1 MVSCPRP
8 VLRRLLLRAGRLPA
22 RFLRQQQHLLHLCL
36 LVHPVLLLVR
46 LLVLLLG
53 CLERLM
59 LLLLLLERLLVLLL
73 GRLVVLCLT
82 DALVECT
89 AADQL
94 LLRFPRS
101 LVALFASFLYRSC
114 RATTLALFRRGLQ
127 KLLLES
133 FLHLSLLDVR

>member
-1 MVSCPRP
+1 MISCPRP
-8 VLRRLLLRAGRLPA
+8 VLRRLLLWAGRLPSC
-22 RFLRQQQHLLHLCL
+22 FLRQQQHLLHLRL
-36 LVHPVLLLVR
+36 LVRPVLLLVR

-59 LLLLLLERLLVLLL
+59 LLLLFLLLEHLLVLLL

-114 RATTLALFRRGLQ
+114 RATTEASSRA
-127 KLLLES
+127 S
-133 FLHLSLLDVR
+133 ST

>member
-1 MVSCPRP
+1 MAALPRRGKNTTARTAW
-8 VLRRLLLRAGRLPA
+8 LALP
-22 RFLRQQQHLLHLCL
+22 
-36 LVHPVLLLVR
+36 
-46 LLVLLLG
+46 
-53 CLERLM
+53 
-59 LLLLLLERLLVLLL
+59 LLLLLFLLLECLLVLLL
-73 GRLVVLCLT
+73 GRLLVLCLT

-101 LVALFASFLYRSC
+101 LVALFAGFLYRSC

>member
-1 MVSCPRP
+1 M
-8 VLRRLLLRAGRLPA
+8 
-22 RFLRQQQHLLHLCL
+22 RQQQHLLHLRL
-36 LVHPVLLLVR
+36 LVRPVLLLVR

-59 LLLLLLERLLVLLL
+59 LLLLLLLLERLL

-82 DALVECT
+82 DTSVEC
-89 AADQL
+89 AAAAQL
-94 LLRFPRS
+94 LLWSPRS

-114 RATTLALFRRGLQ
+114 GATTLVLFRRGLQ

>member
-1 MVSCPRP
+1 M
-8 VLRRLLLRAGRLPA
+8 GRLPA
-22 RFLRQQQHLLHLCL
+22 CFLRQQQHLLHLRL
-36 LVHPVLLLVR
+36 LVHPMLLLVH

-59 LLLLLLERLLVLLL
+59 LLLLFLLLEHLLVLLL
-73 GRLVVLCLT
+73 GCLVVLCLT